1 MLKMALNQKL
11 SSFFG
16 CVCSSWNGNGV
27 FFSENDRLQLFLK
40 EEKVGHN
47 TLGWISIE
55 LLIRSILRIFFSF
68 FNNVTEIVEGV
79 YFWASLIKIVQALIY
94 AEICRKWTPFFN
106 LTTFM

>member
-1 MLKMALNQKL
+1 MYQRPNFKAV
-11 SSFFG
+11 F
-16 CVCSSWNGNGV
+16 WGV
-27 FFSENDRLQLFLK
+27 FVQVEMETEFFFQKIIDCNYSKK

-79 YFWASLIKIVQALIY
+79 YF
-94 AEICRKWTPFFN
+94 
-106 LTTFM
+106 

>member
-1 MLKMALNQKL
+1 MLTRYVENGIKSNIEQFFWGVLRLFKL
-11 SSFFG
+11 KWKRSFFL
-16 CVCSSWNGNGV
+16 
-27 FFSENDRLQLFLK
+27 ENDRLQLFLK

-79 YFWASLIKIVQALIY
+79 YF
-94 AEICRKWTPFFN
+94 
-106 LTTFM
+106 

>member
-1 MLKMALNQKL
+1 MLTRYVENGIKSKIEQ
-11 SSFFG
+11 FFL
-16 CVCSSWNGNGV
+16 GV
-27 FFSENDRLQLFLK
+27 FVQVEMETEFFSENDRLQLFLK

-79 YFWASLIKIVQALIY
+79 YF
-94 AEICRKWTPFFN
+94 
-106 LTTFM
+106 